1 MKIEIEEVNRLLL
14 RNNEIMGELKTT
26 FTNLNTELQDICNL
40 IKSSGL
46 NEANAKF
53 TAYTE
58 DVNTRLQDNLNKIA
72 TFLDN
77 QIKEYDT
84 TNMDAAQNLEI
95 LEDSLT
101 FNNI

>member
-46 NEANAKF
+46 NEANANF

-84 TNMDAAQNLEI
+84 TNMDAAKNLEI

-101 FNNI
+101 FDNI